1 MGDYV
6 RFWVHCHLARANLH
20 SLGVL
25 YHQEFNYVD
34 WEMVYDTLR
43 EVPWLF
49 QVWACKQV
57 MGIAGTMEWDKSV
70 VRFCPSCTVERD
82 TCTHVLFCCH
92 EG

>member
-6 RFWVHCHLARANLH
+6 RFWVHRHLARANFH

-25 YHQEFNYVD
+25 YHQEFDYVD
-34 WEMVYDTLR
+34 WKMVYDTLR

-57 MGIAGTMEWDKSV
+57 MGIAGTMEGTSPW
-70 VRFCPSCTVERD
+70 
-82 TCTHVLFCCH
+82 
-92 EG
+92 